1 MQKVQKA
8 TIFAAVITSF
18 ITTFMGSALNLS
30 VPDMSSEFNVSA
42 GAIGWV
48 VTVYMLIAAAFAV
61 PFGRIAD
68 LTSRKFVLVSGIAV
82 FGTASLFSVFA
93 GGLLAVIAGRGARG
107 FGASMIFATNHA
119 ILISEFDE
127 SRRGKVLG
135 YATASTYVGLA
146 AGPVLGGFLNY
157 NFGWRSIFAV
167 NCIVSVIVF
176 VAALVGIPAKNKDT
190 RAAGENGA
198 ADAGRKEACGR
209 KEAIDASAAEKKSPD
224 LTGNALFICMILAVI
239 YGLTEL
245 MRNKFAPYIA
255 TAGIVLGAAFV
266 LRELKTES
274 PVVDVRI
281 FRGNPAYA
289 LSNLAALLS
298 YGATYAISYL
308 ISIYLQ
314 TALGYTSQTAGLI
327 LIASPVVM
335 AVLSPLT
342 GKLSDRVSPFLLAA
356 AGMAVTAVSLVIFVF
371 VSEDTSLVVIIGALL
386 LSGLGNALFSSP
398 NTNAVMSCAPA
409 EALGVASSVLA
420 TMRSLGHTVSMAIVT
435 IIVTIYIGDRTL
447 AAAEPAALVTTM
459 HTAFIVFAVLSAVG
473 ALLSLKRPN
482 SKRSS

>member
-68 LTSRKFVLVSGIAV
+68 LTSRKFVLASGIAV

-93 GGLLAVIAGRGARG
+93 GGLIAVIAGRGAQG

-157 NFGWRSIFAV
+157 NFGWRSIFAM

-176 VAALVGIPAKNKDT
+176 VTALVGIPAKNK
-190 RAAGENGA
+190 ENGA
-198 ADAGRKEACGR
+198 GDT
-209 KEAIDASAAEKKSPD
+209 KKNWD
-224 LTGNALFICMILAVI
+224 LLGNALFICMILAVI

-447 AAAEPAALVTTM
+447 AATEPAALVTTM

-473 ALLSLKRPN
+473 ALFSLKRGNKIPEVA
-482 SKRSS
+482 S

>member
-48 VTVYMLIAAAFAV
+48 VTVYMLTAAAFAV

-68 LTSRKFVLVSGIAV
+68 LTSRKFVLASGIAV

-93 GGLLAVIAGRGARG
+93 GGLAAVTAGRGAQG
-107 FGASMIFATNHA
+107 LGASMIFATNHA

-176 VAALVGIPAKNKDT
+176 VAALVGIPAKNK
-190 RAAGENGA
+190 ENGA
-198 ADAGRKEACGR
+198 GDT
-209 KEAIDASAAEKKSPD
+209 KKNWD
-224 LTGNALFICMILAVI
+224 LLGNALFICMILAVI

-245 MRNKFAPYIA
+245 MSNKFAPYIA
-255 TAGIVLGAAFV
+255 VAGIVLGAAFV

-274 PVVDVRI
+274 PVVDVRM

-356 AGMAVTAVSLVIFVF
+356 AGMTVTTVSLVIFVF
-371 VSEDTSLVVIIGALL
+371 VTEDTSLNVIIGALI

-409 EALGVASSVLA
+409 ESLGVASSVLA
-420 TMRSLGHTVSMAIVT
+420 TMRSLGHTVSMAVVT
-435 IIVTIYIGDRTL
+435 IIVTLYIGDKTL
-447 AAAEPAALVTTM
+447 AAAEPAELVTTM

-473 ALLSLKRPN
+473 ALFSLKRGNKIPKAA
-482 SKRSS
+482 S

>member
-48 VTVYMLIAAAFAV
+48 VTVYMLTAAAFAV

-68 LTSRKFVLVSGIAV
+68 LTSRKFVLVIGTAV

-93 GGLLAVIAGRGARG
+93 GGLAAVIAGRGAQG

-176 VAALVGIPAKNKDT
+176 VAALVGIPAKNK
-190 RAAGENGA
+190 ENGA
-198 ADAGRKEACGR
+198 GDT
-209 KEAIDASAAEKKSPD
+209 KKNWD
-224 LTGNALFICMILAVI
+224 LLGNALFICMILAVI

-245 MRNKFAPYIA
+245 MSNKFAPYIA
-255 TAGIVLGAAFV
+255 AAGIVLGAAFV

-274 PVVDVRI
+274 PVVDVRM

-356 AGMAVTAVSLVIFVF
+356 AGMAVTTVSLVIFVF
-371 VSEDTSLVVIIGALL
+371 VTEDTSLTVIIGALI

-409 EALGVASSVLA
+409 ESLGVASSVLA
-420 TMRSLGHTVSMAIVT
+420 TMRSLGHTVSMAVVT
-435 IIVTIYIGDRTL
+435 IIVTLYIGDKTL

-473 ALLSLKRPN
+473 ALFSLKRGNKIPEVA
-482 SKRSS
+482 S

>member
-48 VTVYMLIAAAFAV
+48 VTVYMLTAAAFAV

-68 LTSRKFVLVSGIAV
+68 LTSRKFVLASGIAV

-93 GGLLAVIAGRGARG
+93 GGLAAVTAGRGAQG
-107 FGASMIFATNHA
+107 LGASMIFATNHA

-176 VAALVGIPAKNKDT
+176 VAALVGIPAKNKEESI
-190 RAAGENGA
+190 GKN
-198 ADAGRKEACGR
+198 
-209 KEAIDASAAEKKSPD
+209 AEKSKVSGAGDTKKNWD
-224 LTGNALFICMILAVI
+224 LLGNALFICMILAVI

-245 MRNKFAPYIA
+245 MSNKFAPYIA
-255 TAGIVLGAAFV
+255 VAGIVLGAAFV

-274 PVVDVRI
+274 PVVDVRM

-356 AGMAVTAVSLVIFVF
+356 AGMTVTTVSLVIFVF
-371 VSEDTSLVVIIGALL
+371 VTEDTSLNVIIGALI

-409 EALGVASSVLA
+409 ESLGVASSVLA
-420 TMRSLGHTVSMAIVT
+420 TMRSLGHTVSMAVVT
-435 IIVTIYIGDRTL
+435 IIVTLYIGDKTL

-473 ALLSLKRPN
+473 ALFSLKRGNKIPEAA
-482 SKRSS
+482 S